1 MSEAA
6 ASRGARWIPGFRGT
20 CFIVGGLY
28 VVLGAAIVAQGAA
41 VAMAPYGVPA
51 ETLASPH
58 YADAIHWVYSHTVVL
73 GLIIALVGALAESER
88 LKLWFSRLIL
98 GMQLYYLYLDTV
110 HSDTALGNGL
120 YEGPQSIGP
129 SIIGFF
135 VTLLFLRLSLP
146 GTRR

>member
-6 ASRGARWIPGFRGT
+6 ASGGPRWLPGFRGT
-20 CFIVGGLY
+20 CFIVAGLY

-41 VAMAPYGVPA
+41 LAMAPYGVPA
-51 ETLASPH
+51 QTLAS
-58 YADAIHWVYSHTVVL
+58 YADAIHWLYSHTIVL
-73 GLIIALVGALAESER
+73 GLIIGLVGALAESER

-98 GMQLYYLYLDTV
+98 AAQLYFLYLDV
-110 HSDTALGNGL
+110 RHSDTALGNGL
-120 YEGPQSIGP
+120 YEGPQSIVP
-129 SIIGFF
+129 AIIGLF